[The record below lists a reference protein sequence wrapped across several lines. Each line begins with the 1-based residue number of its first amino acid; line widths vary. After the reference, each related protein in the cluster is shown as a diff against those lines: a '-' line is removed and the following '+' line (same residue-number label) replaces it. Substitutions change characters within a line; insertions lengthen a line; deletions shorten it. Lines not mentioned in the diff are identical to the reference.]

1 MSQKWRICRAM
12 HLGLRGGNEQDEWIV
27 LSVMLN
33 NEQTNI
39 FPSRRLIVGV
49 REAFCQVFLRV
60 AVAHFCQVIMYSEE
74 TPYASNVRIIWQ
86 LIGDRPSSPALGLS
100 LRWDAYLSMKHKGHA
115 KLKWHA
121 LKGSL
126 ETLSQMVFTDIL
138 LFIKQFHQNG
148 AFTFIGMLA
157 LKAW

>member
-1 MSQKWRICRAM
+1 MTAN
-12 HLGLRGGNEQDEWIV
+12 RG
-27 LSVMLN
+27 
-33 NEQTNI
+33 
-39 FPSRRLIVGV
+39 PSIK
-49 REAFCQVFLRV
+49 
-60 AVAHFCQVIMYSEE
+60 
-74 TPYASNVRIIWQ
+74 
-86 LIGDRPSSPALGLS
+86 PSPGTEPK
-100 LRWDAYLSMKHKGHA
+100 MKHKGHA